1 MSILADLQSAL
12 ERKKAEAEI
21 RRKVDEDEIAAI
33 QAQMEAAAM
42 DTVVVDD
49 GGRSRIR
56 RSALGMVL
64 ARGQYLADGTND
76 YRVAGYFGTTE
87 AVRINISGM
96 ADDFADDLTLRIVDA
111 VCDAVRA
118 HRKGTNTEPKPDLG
132 KETAAPEQKSWA
144 ADAARRILEPV
155 GFGPKDSTLK
165 GPKTFPYNFDFHTRF
180 ERWVAEV
187 GKPSAIS
194 KLGVSRGSVDNWL
207 KGKPPCVDY
216 VDRIAKATGI
226 DREVVA
232 AVARPSGR
240 GSGVYAKGR

>member
-1 MSILADLQSAL
+1 MSALADLQSAL

-21 RRKVDEDEIAAI
+21 RRKAYEDEIAAL

-56 RSALGMVL
+56 KSALGMVL

-96 ADDFADDLTLRIVDA
+96 ADDFADDLTLRIVNA

-118 HRKGTNTEPKPDLG
+118 HRKGSTSTEPKPDLG
-132 KETAAPEQKSWA
+132 KELKQAAPFAPTITPEDARKLR
-144 ADAARRILEPV
+144 DAAERTR
-155 GFGPKDSTLK
+155 TH
-165 GPKTFPYNFDFHTRF
+165 NFDFQWRF
-180 ERWVAEV
+180 EGWVAAV
-187 GKPSAIS
+187 GKPSAVS
-194 KLGVSRGSVDNWL
+194 ELGVSRGSVDNWL

-216 VDRIAKATGI
+216 IDRIAKATGI

-240 GSGVYAKGR
+240 ERSVSARKGQ